1 LKLVIARWPIT
12 CISGIAL
19 IIINNI
25 FLIISFVLFPTSFN
39 IFENTAST
47 LGNATLNPNGAIFLR
62 LSNIILGILFFP
74 YFIGL
79 NYWISKDKTT
89 KAYLN
94 ITIILG
100 CFMSI
105 ALIMVGI
112 FSQEYRPYHLISAAI
127 YFILSSLTLTFMG
140 LFLLRQP
147 ESIKPIVSCN
157 FITALLHFTL
167 IFVLTVHLIIFEWII
182 IFIVNINLILQVY
195 NYKYMYNNKNKF

>member
-1 LKLVIARWPIT
+1 MKLVIARWPIT
-12 CISGIAL
+12 CIAGIAV

-25 FLIISFVLFPTSFN
+25 FLIISFALFPTSFN

-47 LGNATLNPNGAIFLR
+47 LGNATLNPNGAIFFK

-79 NYWISKDKTT
+79 NYWDSEDKTT
-89 KAYLN
+89 KTYLN

-100 CFMSI
+100 CFMGI

-127 YFILSSLTLTFMG
+127 YFILSFLALIFMG

-167 IFVLTVHLIIFEWII
+167 IFVLTAHLNIFEWII

-195 NYKYMYNNKNKF
+195 NYKYMHNNKSKS

>member
-47 LGNATLNPNGAIFLR
+47 LGNATLNPNGAIFSKLG
-62 LSNIILGILFFP
+62 NIILGILFFP

-79 NYWISKDKTT
+79 KYWDSEDKISKR
-89 KAYLN
+89 YLN

-100 CFMSI
+100 YFMGI
-105 ALIMVGI
+105 ALIMIGI
-112 FSQEYRPYHLISAAI
+112 FSQEYRPFHLISAAI
-127 YFILSSLTLTFMG
+127 YFILSFLALIFMG
-140 LFLLRQP
+140 LFLRRKP
-147 ESIKPIVSCN
+147 ESIKSIVMCN
-157 FITALLHFTL
+157 FITALLHITL
-167 IFVLTVHLIIFEWII
+167 IFVLTAKLVIFEWVI
-182 IFIVNINLILQVY
+182 IFAANINIILQVY
-195 NYKYMYNNKNKF
+195 NYKYMYNNENKV